1 MLQGSA
7 ISLIR
12 DRTGSVSISWIMRRL
27 PLLLLIDVDGEDR
40 RQVEPEAVDVH
51 LLDPVAQAVENEPA
65 HDRMIAVEGVAAAG
79 EVVVILGLLG

>member
-12 DRTGSVSISWIMRRL
+12 DRTGSVSISCDDRRL
-27 PLLLLIDVDGEDR
+27 ALLLLVDVDGEDR

-51 LLDPVAQAVENEPA
+51 LRAPSS
-65 HDRMIAVEGVAAAG
+65 AG
-79 EVVVILGLLG
+79 SRG